1 MGLFV
6 LVALVG
12 YWILWREVTTAGF
25 LDFLGPA
32 SLSGWRLPL
41 ALGLVLLNT
50 FLLLQVLEL
59 KLSALVILLLW
70 FLPILAASVFS
81 AAVEGFAT
89 AQAMLASLSPLALV
103 AMSGLVP
110 LQAVADGN
118 MSEEIAAANVGVYT
132 GLAFLVLQTAALW
145 LRWRRIRVTA
155 PRSE

>member
-1 MGLFV
+1 
-6 LVALVG
+6 
-12 YWILWREVTTAGF
+12 
-25 LDFLGPA
+25 
-32 SLSGWRLPL
+32 
-41 ALGLVLLNT
+41 
-50 FLLLQVLEL
+50 
-59 KLSALVILLLW
+59 
-70 FLPILAASVFS
+70 
-81 AAVEGFAT
+81 
-89 AQAMLASLSPLALV
+89 MLASLSPLALV

>member
-1 MGLFV
+1 L
-6 LVALVG
+6 
-12 YWILWREVTTAGF
+12 R
-25 LDFLGPA
+25 P
-32 SLSGWRLPL
+32 WRLPL

-103 AMSGLVP
+103 AMAGLVP
-110 LQAVADGN
+110 LQAIAGGN
-118 MSEEIAAANVGVYT
+118 MNEEIAAANVGVYT
-132 GLAFLVLQTAALW
+132 GFAFIVLQTAALW

-155 PRSE
+155 RIEHARQRAL